1 MYLVGPE
8 RLDGTVVVLSGEGDV
23 EELLAAVDV
32 GEGAAEAALEVVP
45 RDVVVL
51 WVTIQWRHLRVI
63 YVGTQF

>member
-8 RLDGTVVVLSGEGDV
+8 RPDGPVVVLGGEGDV

-51 WVTIQWRHLRVI
+51 
-63 YVGTQF
+63 